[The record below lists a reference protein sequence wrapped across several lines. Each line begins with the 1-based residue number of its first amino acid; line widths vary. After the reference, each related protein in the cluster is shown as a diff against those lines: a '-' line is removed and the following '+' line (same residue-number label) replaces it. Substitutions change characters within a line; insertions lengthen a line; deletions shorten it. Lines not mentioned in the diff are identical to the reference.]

1 MTAAPGRAAGRWA
14 RCGGALS
21 SRTSSGAVVLPAG
34 GDTAVALSGLEQS
47 VWAHAAEPVTVDA
60 LAPLADPT
68 SVAAALER
76 LAALG
81 LVHEVA

>member
-14 RCGGALS
+14 RRGDALS
-21 SRTSSGAVVLPAG
+21 SRTPSGAVVLPVG

-47 VWAHAAEPVTVDA
+47 VWVHVSEPVTVDA

-68 SVAAALER
+68 AVAAALER